1 MNAHD
6 YIQQGR
12 KAARMTNGRSPCNA
26 YSMPVFGTGTSW
38 QAKHFADGFRSQL
51 RDMKVTVSIAWE
63 VDGTSGSTEC
73 KPVQVER
80 EVEQLRRAGYTIN
93 DVRVIA

>member
-6 YIQQGR
+6 YYQQGR
-12 KAARMTNGRSPCNA
+12 KAARMTGGRSPCNA
-26 YSMPVFGTGTSW
+26 YSMPVFGASTSW
-38 QAKHFADGFRSQL
+38 QARCFAGGFRSQL

-63 VDGTSGSTEC
+63 LDGSSGSTEC
-73 KPVQVER
+73 QPVQVER
-80 EVEQLRRAGYTIN
+80 TIESLQRAGYTVN